1 MVELAT
7 AKVIQATLS
16 PSAAGILLIVQ
27 FSILSLV
34 ASVKVLF
41 AKLYVWL
48 LDGAVGWVSERLYK
62 YTVLWL

>member
-41 AKLYVWL
+41 AKLYV
-48 LDGAVGWVSERLYK
+48 
-62 YTVLWL
+62 